1 MKASVYN
8 QKKEE
13 IGTVSL
19 NDSVFKAEYS
29 PKLLAQYVYS
39 YLSNQRQSNAQ
50 AKDRKQV
57 AGSGVKPWPQKGT
70 GRARAGQ
77 RQSPLWKGGGVTFGP
92 TNERNWKKAVP
103 KTFKRAS
110 IRAALTEAAKNK
122 KIFIVDKIDFKKK
135 DQLTKQALA
144 ISKAF
149 GTKKK
154 ITIISG
160 EVEKD
165 VINAF
170 SNIPGARVIY
180 VKDLNAY
187 DIITG
192 GTIILIQNSLEFI
205 DQKWARTKAK

>member
-1 MKASVYN
+1 MKTSLYN

-13 IGTVSL
+13 VGSVNL

-57 AGSGVKPWPQKGT
+57 SGSGVKPWPQKGT

-92 TNERNWKKAVP
+92 TNDRNWKKSVP
-103 KTFKRAS
+103 TSFKRAS
-110 IRAALTEAAKNK
+110 IRAALTEAMGNK
-122 KIFIVDKIDFKKK
+122 KLFVVDKIDFKKK
-135 DQLTKQALA
+135 EQLTKQAVS
-144 ISKAF
+144 ISENF
-149 GTKKK
+149 GIKKK
-154 ITIISG
+154 ITIVSG
-160 EVEKD
+160 EIEKD
-165 VINAF
+165 LINAF
-170 SNIPGARVIY
+170 SNIKGARVIY

-187 DIITG
+187 DIVTG
-192 GTIILIQNSLEFI
+192 GTVILIQNSLEFI
-205 DQKWARTKAK
+205 DQKWAKNKA